1 MPIKLIVMTK
11 YSTALADSII
21 CPSADLKSYISAVY
35 QIPLLSEIEEK
46 ELAERLVKSEDL
58 EAARRLVLS
67 HLRVVVA
74 LSRQYISY
82 GLPQGDIIQEG
93 NLGLMK
99 AIKRFDPSKGVR
111 LFSFAIHWI
120 KAEIHEFILRN
131 WKIVKV
137 ATTKAHR
144 KLFFNLRSL
153 KRKLNLDNNLKNEDI
168 GIIANELNVEYSDV
182 VEMDKRLSCSD
193 SPLESDGEGSSIIDF
208 LEANNADPAEILADQ
223 QSSSIRKKLLMK
235 AFKELDERSQT
246 ILKSRWLNVKE
257 GKKAKTLKELAS
269 EFGISAE
276 RVRQL
281 EVTAFGNLR
290 KKITLDERDILE
302 I

>member
-1 MPIKLIVMTK
+1 MTK

-35 QIPLLSEIEEK
+35 QIPLLNEIEEK

>member
-1 MPIKLIVMTK
+1 MTK

>member
-1 MPIKLIVMTK
+1 
-11 YSTALADSII
+11 
-21 CPSADLKSYISAVY
+21 
-35 QIPLLSEIEEK
+35 
-46 ELAERLVKSEDL
+46 
-58 EAARRLVLS
+58 
-67 HLRVVVA
+67 
-74 LSRQYISY
+74 
-82 GLPQGDIIQEG
+82 
-93 NLGLMK
+93 MK

-290 KKITLDERDILE
+290 KKITLDERDMSEKYAGTWKVGIEDGRSEFYKSLSSSLPE
-302 I
+302 NLQSKKNNLDGIWLVDPRGAFMMKFPISPDIRKVYKDLSRLLKVSRVG